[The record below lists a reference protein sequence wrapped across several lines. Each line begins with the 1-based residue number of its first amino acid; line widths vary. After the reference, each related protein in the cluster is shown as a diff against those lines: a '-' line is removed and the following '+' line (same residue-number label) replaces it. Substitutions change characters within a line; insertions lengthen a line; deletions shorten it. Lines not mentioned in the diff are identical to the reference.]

1 MIFEVENSLCSEDG
15 YGNGY
20 GDGFGNG
27 NGNDYGNGSGDE
39 RGNYIE
45 N

>member
-15 YGNGY
+15 
-20 GDGFGNG
+20 DGFGDG
-27 NGNDYGNGSGDE
+27 YGFGSGNGSGDE
-39 RGNYIE
+39 QGNYIE